1 MNNCIVCKGD
11 LENRKTN
18 FVADLGNCII
28 IVKDVPSQVCSQCG
42 EVSYSHE
49 VAMQLEKIVNRMKDS
64 LTEVA
69 IVHYSN
75 TAAYISD
82 ITTAPVRP
90 HRDG

>member
-49 VAMQLEKIVNRMKDS
+49 VAMQLENREPYERFFNRS
-64 LTEVA
+64 G
-69 IVHYSN
+69 Y
-75 TAAYISD
+75 
-82 ITTAPVRP
+82 RP
-90 HRDG
+90 L